1 MDSIS
6 SGLDEGGATHAT
18 LEGEA
23 FLEAVRTL
31 DLIQD
36 QLDWADVKSSWKS
49 AAARWAKQLR
59 KCRYPAD
66 LDLLWKLAGEL
77 MKGIKPTN
85 FTGGWLVNADGSELT
100 RYRQWLTGTDASR
113 ACAILKAVRV
123 LRAHLVRVVDG
134 PLYALD
140 GTPLADAAH
149 ASAAPAPLAIEPV
162 MRSQTT
168 IPVPAVGPGMAEGE
182 GSMVQP
188 NHAVTLANR
197 WLVQEMS
204 NERLAEEAE
213 LCVTEVEEHS
223 SASAP
228 RHEQSMREAPAAVV
242 FAEVLAIVEDDSAA
256 AAQPWC
262 IGGSVPGES
271 APTKMQFAL
280 SVSDENVSEEAV
292 ALAEEA
298 SQLSVDGDAH
308 FATTEGIATG
318 AAYGSQVEVD
328 ANGVAESADGG
339 RYTTRLAKA
348 CDLCHENRLKCI
360 MLPTGW
366 CEQCTMRGIEC
377 KRRME
382 RKRGRPRVTAE
393 NIVQIVQRR
402 TAKQQLASSSW
413 RVPNSMNAIG
423 AGPSTGP
430 PHTGAFPSFHDPIQA
445 AYAAGVQAAT
455 QAQLA
460 AAMMQYHGPAHTF
473 SHMPP
478 VSFMAPHGVQP
489 FGAPAHQ
496 APQHPAFGG
505 AAQAMFN
512 GAAMAAMAGQY
523 GVGGMDGSAAYEH
536 YAAMYAHFQHQQQQQ
551 SPPPGYSGYDH
562 QSAYNPSA
570 VAAAAAAAYAAAQA
584 SGSGAALLA
593 PDTPSTE
600 GPAGHAHASSD
611 LLAPL
616 CMPAPAV
623 NASTQPWV
631 FEVPFGSQQSV
642 DHSK

>member
-1 MDSIS
+1 
-6 SGLDEGGATHAT
+6 
-18 LEGEA
+18 
-23 FLEAVRTL
+23 
-31 DLIQD
+31 
-36 QLDWADVKSSWKS
+36 
-49 AAARWAKQLR
+49 
-59 KCRYPAD
+59 
-66 LDLLWKLAGEL
+66 
-77 MKGIKPTN
+77 
-85 FTGGWLVNADGSELT
+85 
-100 RYRQWLTGTDASR
+100 
-113 ACAILKAVRV
+113 
-123 LRAHLVRVVDG
+123 
-134 PLYALD
+134 
-140 GTPLADAAH
+140 
-149 ASAAPAPLAIEPV
+149 
-162 MRSQTT
+162 
-168 IPVPAVGPGMAEGE
+168 
-182 GSMVQP
+182 
-188 NHAVTLANR
+188 
-197 WLVQEMS
+197 
-204 NERLAEEAE
+204 
-213 LCVTEVEEHS
+213 
-223 SASAP
+223 
-228 RHEQSMREAPAAVV
+228 
-242 FAEVLAIVEDDSAA
+242 
-256 AAQPWC
+256 
-262 IGGSVPGES
+262 
-271 APTKMQFAL
+271 
-280 SVSDENVSEEAV
+280 
-292 ALAEEA
+292 
-298 SQLSVDGDAH
+298 
-308 FATTEGIATG
+308 
-318 AAYGSQVEVD
+318 
-328 ANGVAESADGG
+328 
-339 RYTTRLAKA
+339 
-348 CDLCHENRLKCI
+348 

-393 NIVQIVQRR
+393 NIVQLVQRR

-413 RVPNSMNAIG
+413 RVPNSVNAIG

-536 YAAMYAHFQHQQQQQ
+536 YAAMYAHFQQQQQQQ

-611 LLAPL
+611 LLAPP

>member
-1 MDSIS
+1 M
-6 SGLDEGGATHAT
+6 
-18 LEGEA
+18 
-23 FLEAVRTL
+23 
-31 DLIQD
+31 
-36 QLDWADVKSSWKS
+36 
-49 AAARWAKQLR
+49 
-59 KCRYPAD
+59 Y
-66 LDLLWKLAGEL
+66 
-77 MKGIKPTN
+77 
-85 FTGGWLVNADGSELT
+85 
-100 RYRQWLTGTDASR
+100 
-113 ACAILKAVRV
+113 
-123 LRAHLVRVVDG
+123 
-134 PLYALD
+134 
-140 GTPLADAAH
+140 
-149 ASAAPAPLAIEPV
+149 
-162 MRSQTT
+162 
-168 IPVPAVGPGMAEGE
+168 
-182 GSMVQP
+182 
-188 NHAVTLANR
+188 
-197 WLVQEMS
+197 
-204 NERLAEEAE
+204 
-213 LCVTEVEEHS
+213 
-223 SASAP
+223 
-228 RHEQSMREAPAAVV
+228 
-242 FAEVLAIVEDDSAA
+242 AEVLAIVEDDSAA

-262 IGGSVPGES
+262 IVGSVPGES
-271 APTKMQFAL
+271 APTEMQFAL
-280 SVSDENVSEEAV
+280 SVSDEDVSEEAV
-292 ALAEEA
+292 AFAGEA

-308 FATTEGIATG
+308 FATTEGLATG
-318 AAYGSQVEVD
+318 AAYGSQVKVD
-328 ANGVAESADGG
+328 ANGVAESEDGC
-339 RYTTRLAKA
+339 RYTTRLRKA
-348 CDLCHENRLKCI
+348 CDLCHVNRLKCI

-366 CEQCTMRGIEC
+366 CEQCTVRGVEC

-393 NIVQIVQRR
+393 NIVQLVQRR
-402 TAKQQLASSSW
+402 TAKQQLASSSC
-413 RVPNSMNAIG
+413 RVPNSVNAIG

-536 YAAMYAHFQHQQQQQ
+536 YAAMYAHFQQQQQQQ

-611 LLAPL
+611 LLAPP